1 MRFLCTFDKKIEYF
15 LKKLFIFIKKRD
27 IINTT
32 KVVPLIFPQRGDPMK
47 MNFTARQMRLFDAT
61 KEMAIKKLSK
71 LDKYFDD
78 KAEMDITFSM
88 PRNLE
93 KVEITIYSNGIM
105 FRAEE
110 AAETFA
116 TAIDCAIE
124 ALERQIR
131 KNKTRLQKKLKDEGL
146 QSNYEEYPDIEEESY
161 EDIKVKTFPFK
172 PMSVE
177 EAILQLNLIGHDF
190 FVFKDQDTNETCVV
204 YKRKAGGYGLI
215 VPEL

>member
-1 MRFLCTFDKKIEYF
+1 
-15 LKKLFIFIKKRD
+15 
-27 IINTT
+27 
-32 KVVPLIFPQRGDPMK
+32 MK

-61 KEMAIKKLSK
+61 KEMAIKKLGK
-71 LDKYFDD
+71 LEKYFDE

-88 PRNLE
+88 PKNLE

-116 TAIDCAIE
+116 TAVDSAIE

-131 KNKTRLQKKLKDEGL
+131 KNKTRLQKKIKEEGL
-146 QSNYEEYPDIEEESY
+146 QFAAETYPDIEEE
-161 EDIKVKTFPFK
+161 EFDEVKVKTFPFK

-190 FVFKDQDTNETCVV
+190 FVFKDATSNETCVV